1 MKVILN
7 EDVKGSGKKGD
18 VIEVSD
24 GYARNFLF
32 KKNLATEATSVNV
45 NSIKIKKE
53 AEAFHLAETKKA
65 AKQLAED
72 IKKLTINLKVKCGEN
87 GKVFGSVT
95 SKEISAKLSD
105 MGYEIDKKKIV
116 LKESIKLAG
125 NYVLDVKLYPEIT
138 SKITVIIE
146 NE

>member
-18 VIEVSD
+18 VVEVSD

-32 KKNLATEATSVNV
+32 KKKLAEVATSVNV

-53 AEAFHLAETKKA
+53 AEAFHFAETLKET
-65 AKQLAED
+65 KQLAEEL
-72 IKKLTINLKVKCGEN
+72 KKVTVNLKVKCGEN
-87 GKVFGSVT
+87 GKIFGSVT
-95 SKEISAKLSD
+95 SKEISAKLLD
-105 MGYEIDKKKIV
+105 MGFDIDKKKIV
-116 LKESIKLAG
+116 LKEPIKSAG
-125 NYVLDVKLYPEIT
+125 SYVLAVKLFPKIT
-138 SKITVIIE
+138 SQISVFVE